1 MNLTK
6 ENLLSLLNSDEY
18 YSWKYEHVFSLA
30 RGVTSANHV
39 EAEAP
44 VVQQRLAANEKVKK
58 LWEAVF
64 AFSFI
69 AAIVHILVLLSGH
82 LFGFYESSTW
92 VNLRD
97 TGMGVLLVVSPFL
110 WMAPFFASYNL
121 AGARDEK
128 ENDLM
133 FEADMLKSIRGTD
146 RCQEALKYVE
156 AGHPEV
162 LAWREIAIAERGQL
176 YAFDVVVMGHL
187 HRKADANSR
196 QALAKARTE
205 EACKAVHGI
214 GTGEFAAV

>member
-1 MNLTK
+1 MNMTK
-6 ENLLSLLNSDEY
+6 EHLLNLDEHH
-18 YSWKYEHVFSLA
+18 SWKYEHVFSLA
-30 RGVTSANHV
+30 RWVNSVKHV
-39 EAEAP
+39 EVETQR
-44 VVQQRLAANEKVKK
+44 VQERLAANEKVKK
-58 LWEAVF
+58 RWETMF

-82 LFGFYESSTW
+82 LFGFYDSSTW

-110 WMAPFFASYNL
+110 WMVPFFASYNG

-128 ENDLM
+128 ENELM

-187 HRKADANSR
+187 HRKAESNNR
-196 QALAKARTE
+196 QALAKARSE

-214 GTGEFAAV
+214 GTAGEYAAV

>member
-6 ENLLSLLNSDEY
+6 ENLLKSDEY
-18 YSWKYEHVFSLA
+18 RSWKYEHVFSLA
-30 RGVTSANHV
+30 RWVASERHV
-39 EAEAP
+39 LTEAHD
-44 VVQQRLAANEKVKK
+44 VQARLAANAKVKK
-58 LWEAVF
+58 RWETAF
-64 AFSFI
+64 AFSFF
-69 AAIVHILVLLSGH
+69 AAIVHILALLSGH

-92 VNLRD
+92 VQLRD
-97 TGMGVLLVVSPFL
+97 SGMGVLLVVSPFL
-110 WMAPFFASYNL
+110 WVAPFFVAYHFV
-121 AGARDEK
+121 GAREEK

-162 LAWREIAIAERGQL
+162 LAWRDIAIAEHGQL
-176 YAFDVVVMGHL
+176 CVFDVLIMDHL
-187 HRKADANSR
+187 YRKAESNNR

-214 GTGEFAAV
+214 GTTGGYAAV